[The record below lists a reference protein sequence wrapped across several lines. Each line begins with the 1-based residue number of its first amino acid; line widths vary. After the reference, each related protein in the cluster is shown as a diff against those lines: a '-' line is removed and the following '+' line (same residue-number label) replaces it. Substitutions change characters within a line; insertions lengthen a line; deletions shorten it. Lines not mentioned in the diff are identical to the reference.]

1 MKLSVMGLF
10 AELSIND
17 TNHNE
22 TLRRV
27 LSAVM
32 LSVVMLSVVAP
43 NEQTSYPRDLVG
55 SVERNSYL

>member
-10 AELSIND
+10 AELSIID

-22 TLRRV
+22 TLHRV
-27 LSAVM
+27 LSA
-32 LSVVMLSVVAP
+32 VMLSVVAP

-55 SVERNSYL
+55 SVEGNSYL

>member
-1 MKLSVMGLF
+1 MPFSTKTISIMKLSVMDLF

-27 LSAVM
+27 QSAVM
-32 LSVVMLSVVAP
+32 LSVGMLSVVAP
-43 NEQTSYPRDLVG
+43 N
-55 SVERNSYL
+55 